1 MAAAAADALP
11 VVVVFSKVRLK
22 LELPLPAAAAVEDS
36 KTSLLRLACLL
47 LSSCNQAGFLTSL
60 VTSDLED
67 EEDSFMLDRLNSI
80 VDEVM
85 DGLSTNPL
93 VFSINEDREPG
104 RSRSKIDLGLCKDL
118 SLTTKLLL
126 VLLVLTKILPLPESV
141 LGLLLLSGTV
151 AFSSS
156 SPLSS

>member
-1 MAAAAADALP
+1 MAAAADALP
-11 VVVVFSKVRLK
+11 VVVVFSRVRLK
-22 LELPLPAAAAVEDS
+22 LELPLPAAADDS

-47 LSSCNQAGFLTSL
+47 LSSCSQAGFLTSL

-118 SLTTKLLL
+118 SLTKLLL
-126 VLLVLTKILPLPESV
+126 VLLVLTTLVLPLPESV

-156 SPLSS
+156 PLSS